1 MGKALELKRCRC
13 GSTLQKADVHPMCL
27 MCLGSSHKPSSCR
40 FCLQMT
46 AVSIK
51 AKIRKLKMA
60 MHKSTASHGDQ
71 RNSYPNCHQLTKSE
85 SECKGEFNVS
95 RLIRELHRRQ
105 TSMEPFY
112 DDSLTPSASEQ
123 PPVFRHLPG
132 SRMQKVPQGQARK
145 PDCPG
150 PPQTENSGSKR
161 TTCNAFRP
169 MELNAQVQCENE
181 SVGVETTDHSP
192 PLKSDF
198 LHVDLVNNKEVTK
211 LKTLTPRVVLSK
223 RNYRCNFTNKQN
235 ILITEFVVAHAE
247 QLFGQQRENGPVSR
261 RLWMNLTS
269 QVNAIDANSSKTWKQ
284 IKQRAFRI
292 RSHVLAKREALTKK
306 KNQQSMS
313 PLNDNEK
320 IILSVTDTASF
331 NDYVNKGNKTREN
344 TSNKSLQ
351 PVIGYRS
358 QSGFRKKNIPHQSP
372 SIHSTESLED
382 TLDSNGVEQEVVQ
395 TPDVCRSDQQKV
407 LENILNCCQMMC
419 DAIYKLDTKF
429 GHLEES
435 VSALYREHQQFMENH
450 KAMLVQKDNSIER
463 TLGPGKSHQ
472 ATNRSSETQE
482 TPVLLE
488 VSAREDSLKMPQLE
502 CEYSVSCNQKDQ
514 CTSPPKLTPA
524 TRTCSSPPLLEPQ
537 GRQGPLV
544 HQIITSYFKEHPLP
558 KVNGDPQESHPIKE
572 RITVK
577 TIVSTDKKVS
587 SSVMSNLSTGN
598 NLSTDEKLL
607 GNPKRNVIISSSAL
621 LNASK
626 SKTPQDAAQLLLEA
640 LFSKETLAS
649 RTVTGDTSQGL
660 LQLDPNKIAAI
671 REWLEDNFPS
681 FNLSLLGKDWIGCI
695 SVMNSITRQKRE
707 KRMKMLNTFSNDGG
721 EQDSQICVVL
731 ESD

>member
-13 GSTLQKADVHPMCL
+13 GTTLQKADVHPMCL

-71 RNSYPNCHQLTKSE
+71 RNSYSNCHQLTKSE

-95 RLIRELHRRQ
+95 RLIRELNRRQ

-112 DDSLTPSASEQ
+112 DDRLTPSASEQ
-123 PPVFRHLPG
+123 PPLFRHLTG
-132 SRMQKVPQGQARK
+132 SRMQKVPQGQTRK
-145 PDCPG
+145 PDCPS
-150 PPQTENSGSKR
+150 PRPTENSGSKR
-161 TTCNAFRP
+161 TACNAFHP

-192 PLKSDF
+192 TLKSDF

-223 RNYRCNFTNKQN
+223 RNYRRNFTNKQN
-235 ILITEFVVAHAE
+235 ILITEFIVAHAE

-269 QVNAIDANSSKTWKQ
+269 QVNAIEANSSKTWKQ

-320 IILSVTDTASF
+320 IILSVTDTASY

-351 PVIGYRS
+351 PLIGYRS
-358 QSGFRKKNIPHQSP
+358 QSGFRKKNTPHQSP
-372 SIHSTESLED
+372 SIHSTEPLGD
-382 TLDSNGVEQEVVQ
+382 TLDSNRVEKE
-395 TPDVCRSDQQKV
+395 
-407 LENILNCCQMMC
+407 
-419 DAIYKLDTKF
+419 
-429 GHLEES
+429 
-435 VSALYREHQQFMENH
+435 
-450 KAMLVQKDNSIER
+450 MLVQKDNSKER
-463 TLGPGKSHQ
+463 KLGPGKSHQ
-472 ATNRSSETQE
+472 ATDRSSETKE

-488 VSAREDSLKMPQLE
+488 VSAREDSLKMPKLE

-524 TRTCSSPPLLEPQ
+524 TRICSSPPLLEPQ

-544 HQIITSYFKEHPLP
+544 HQIISSYFKEHPLP
-558 KVNGDPQESHPIKE
+558 KVNGEPQESHPIKE

-577 TIVSTDKKVS
+577 KMVSTDKKVS
-587 SSVMSNLSTGN
+587 SSVLNYLPTGN
-598 NLSTDEKLL
+598 NLSTEEKLL

-660 LQLDPNKIAAI
+660 PQLDPNKIAAI

-681 FNLSLLGKDWIGCI
+681 FNLSLRGKHWIGCI
-695 SVMNSITRQKRE
+695 SVMNSLTRQKRCE
-707 KRMKMLNTFSNDGG
+707 ERIKVS
-721 EQDSQICVVL
+721 V
-731 ESD
+731 ESEIFPF